1 MFLLDVAIFPS
12 CVVRI
17 FLRTLCG
24 FDTPKILIR
33 QTIRDGHKL
42 IPHIL
47 VGGIPTPSEKSE
59 FISWDHYSQYIY
71 MEKIMFQT
79 TNQPCIFFWGS
90 NDLTMPKW

>member
-71 MEKIMFQT
+71 IYIYGK
-79 TNQPCIFFWGS
+79 NHVPNYQPAMYFFWGVQ
-90 NDLTMPKW
+90 

>member
-1 MFLLDVAIFPS
+1 MFLLDVAFFPS
-12 CVVRI
+12 CIVRI

-47 VGGIPTPSEKSE
+47 VGGIPTPLKNMSSSVG
-59 FISWDHYSQYIY
+59 IIILNQYIY
-71 MEKIMFQT
+71 IYIYMYVWKKSCS
-79 TNQPCIFFWGS
+79 QPPTS
-90 NDLTMPKW
+90 